1 MDTRLAKKV
10 LLIGWDAADWIIIDK
25 LIKNHELP
33 TLEKFIN
40 GGIRGNIATLE
51 PPASP
56 ILWTSIATGM
66 LPHKHGVLGFVEPNN
81 ETGGIRPI
89 RSTARKVKAVWNIL
103 TQNDIKSNVVGWW
116 PSNPVEPING
126 TMVSNLYPLT
136 EGKIDEP
143 WPLRPGTVYPE
154 RLAKKMEELRIHPKE
169 LTEQHL
175 LPFIPNLLHLDF
187 TKDKYAS
194 DLAVML
200 AEVATMHAAAT
211 WLMENEEWEFMAIYY
226 DSIDHFSHLFMK
238 FHPPK
243 IVPELDDQLY
253 ENYKHVVT
261 GIYKFHDMMLE
272 RTLALAG
279 EDTTVIIMS
288 DHGFY
293 SDHLRPKYIP
303 KEHSGPTV
311 EHRPFGILCMNGP
324 GIKAGESIY
333 GSTLLDICPTILTLL
348 GLPVGKDMD
357 GKVLTAAFK
366 ETITP
371 SFIESWEKVEG
382 DCGMHP
388 EDLQEDPWEAQAA
401 MQQLIELGYIENPGE
416 EKNKG
421 AEHAVKEAQFNLVKS
436 YLSIHNYEEAYK
448 IITKLQHDNP
458 SDIRF
463 SKYLLTCLNKMGKH
477 KEGRVLINKIKSSN
491 TAYTDS
497 FAMIEGRILVG
508 EKRYHDAIAIFQHL
522 YESNVGNPNLCLE
535 IAHIYLLLDNVAKAI
550 EAFENTIRFDNE
562 NSIAYF
568 GLGRC
573 YLKIQDYPLAID
585 NLLRTTEL
593 IYHNPGAHYCLG
605 EALAFQGET
614 SYAINAFNV
623 AISQSPGLMM
633 AHQWLIKLYKESNQ
647 MDKVKWHQEY
657 VSTTLIKPNIIVSG
671 LPRSGTSAMMQMLDL
686 GGADILTDG
695 LRTPDE
701 SNPKGYLE
709 FEAVKNMAKKADWL
723 KDINGKTIK
732 IISHLLQYMPPENTY
747 KVIFM
752 ERDIN
757 EVLMSQQKMLGKSA
771 KDGYPVMLGKT
782 LTDQVSKIK
791 IWLERQ
797 PNIEVIYINYA
808 DLINNPLQIA
818 EQVAAFT
825 EQGMAIDKMS
835 AAIDKN
841 LYRNNKPI
849 W

>member
-25 LIKNHELP
+25 LLKNHELP

-40 GGIRGNIATLE
+40 GGVRGNIATLE

-103 TQNDIKSNVVGWW
+103 TQNDIQSNVVGWW
-116 PSNPVEPING
+116 PSNPVEPIKG
-126 TMVSNLYPLT
+126 TMISNLYPLT
-136 EGKIDEP
+136 EGKIEDP

-175 LPFIPNLLHLDF
+175 LPFIPNLLQLDF

-211 WLMENEEWEFMAIYY
+211 WLMENEEWEFMAVYY

-303 KEHSGPTV
+303 KEHSGPTI

-324 GIKAGESIY
+324 GIKAGETIY
-333 GSTLLDICPTILTLL
+333 GSTLLDITPTILTLL

-366 ETITP
+366 ENITP

-382 DCGMHP
+382 ECGMHP
-388 EDLQEDPWEAQAA
+388 ADLQEDPWEAQAA
-401 MQQLIELGYIENPGE
+401 MKQLIELGYIENPGE

-436 YLSIHNYEEAYK
+436 FLSIHNYEEAYA
-448 IITKLQHDNP
+448 IIAKLQRENP

-463 SKYLLTCLNKMGKH
+463 SKYLLTCLTKMGKH
-477 KEGRVLINKIKSSN
+477 KEARVVINKIKASN
-491 TAYTDS
+491 TAFTDS
-497 FAMIEGRILVG
+497 LAMLEGRILVG
-508 EKRYHDAIAIFQHL
+508 EKRYNDAIAIFQKL
-522 YESNVGNPNLCLE
+522 YDTNLGNPNLCLE
-535 IAHIYLLLDNVAKAI
+535 LAHIYLLLDNVEQAI
-550 EAFENTIRFDNE
+550 EAFDNTLRLDNE

-573 YLKIQDYPLAID
+573 YLKTQNYPLAID

-605 EALAFQGET
+605 EALALQGET
-614 SYAINAFNV
+614 NYAINAFNV
-623 AISQSPGLMM
+623 AVAQSPGLMM
-633 AHQWLIKLYKESNQ
+633 AHQWLIKLYKEQHQ
-647 MDKVKWHQEY
+647 MDKVKWHQDY
-657 VSTTLIKPNIIVSG
+657 VSMTLIKPNIIVSG

-695 LRTPDE
+695 LRTADD

-709 FEAVKNMAKKADWL
+709 FEAVKNMAKNVEWL

-752 ERDIN
+752 ERDIS

-782 LTDQVSKIK
+782 LTDQVAKIK
-791 IWLERQ
+791 LWLERQ
-797 PNIEVIYINYA
+797 ANIEVIYINYA
-808 DLINNPLQIA
+808 DLVNNPLAIA
-818 EQVAAFT
+818 QEVAAFT
-825 EQGMAIDKMS
+825 EQGMDISKMTQAIDK
-835 AAIDKN
+835 K
-841 LYRNNKPI
+841 LYRNNKPL